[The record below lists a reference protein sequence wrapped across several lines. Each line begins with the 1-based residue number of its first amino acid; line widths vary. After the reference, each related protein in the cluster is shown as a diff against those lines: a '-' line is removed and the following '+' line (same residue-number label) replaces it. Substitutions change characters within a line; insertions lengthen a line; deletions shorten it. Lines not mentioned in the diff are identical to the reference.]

1 MSDSGALGEIVWR
14 PDTDRI
20 AASNLARFAARQGIA
35 ATDYASLLAWSI
47 REPETYHSR
56 LWDELGII
64 GDKGSIAFRR
74 GNGQRA
80 TRFFPQARLNYAE
93 NLLAAPDDRL
103 ALVANRDDGTR
114 RALTRK
120 YLHDLVSCL
129 VQALRAE
136 GIGPGDRI
144 AAIVTN
150 DVESIALYL
159 ASAAIGAV
167 WASCSPDFGPA
178 GASDRLNQLEP
189 KLLVAVPSYG
199 YAGKLLDVTASIN
212 AVAETPSVRKVI
224 LLGAPVTGATFSK
237 PHLTL
242 DEWLVPYS
250 PGPIDYYRQAFD
262 APMVILFSSGTT
274 GKPKCIIHSAGGLLL
289 QHRKEHVLHCDLRP
303 GDRLFYYTTCGW
315 MMWNWLITGLA
326 SGATLVTY
334 DGNPTYPDGN
344 RLPDLIDAEAITIFG
359 TSAKYIDFC
368 QKAGM
373 APRSTHS
380 LASLRTVLSTGSPL
394 LPQSFDYIYADWK
407 PDLHLAS
414 ISGGTDICACF
425 LGGVPTLPVRRGELQ
440 GAMLGMEIATLAP
453 DGTAVS
459 GQSGELVCRNAHV
472 SMPVGFWDDTDGD
485 RYETA
490 YFSRFPDVWA
500 HGDFIERRPS
510 GGYVIHGRSDA
521 TLNPGGVRIGTA
533 EIYRQV
539 EAIPEVLEAV
549 AVGQEWQ
556 DDQRIVLFVK
566 LRTGIE
572 LTDDLHKRI
581 RDRIRSG
588 ATPRHVPARIV
599 AVADIPRTRSGKV
612 SEVAVR
618 DTIHGRP
625 IGNDTALANPECL
638 DAYRN
643 LQILGE

>member
-1 MSDSGALGEIVWR
+1 MSESAASGDIVWR

-20 AASNLARFAARQGIA
+20 AASNLARFAAHQGFA
-35 ATDYASLLAWSI
+35 ATDYAGLLAWSI
-47 REPETYHSR
+47 REPEIYHSR

-64 GDKGSIAFRR
+64 GDKGSIAVRR
-74 GNGQRA
+74 GSGQRD

-93 NLLAAPDDRL
+93 NLLAASDDRL
-103 ALVANRDDGTR
+103 ALIANREDGTR
-114 RALTRK
+114 RALTREH
-120 YLHDLVSCL
+120 LHDLVSCL

-159 ASAAIGAV
+159 ASAAVGAL

-178 GASDRLNQLEP
+178 GASDRLNQIKP
-189 KLLVAVPSYG
+189 KLLVAVPTYG

-212 AVAETPSVRKVI
+212 AVAETPSVKKVI
-224 LLGAPVTGATFSK
+224 LLNDPATGATFSK
-237 PHLTL
+237 PHLSL

-289 QHRKEHVLHCDLRP
+289 QHRKEHVLHCDIRP

-334 DGNPTYPDGN
+334 DGNPAYPDVN
-344 RLPDLIDAEAITIFG
+344 RLPDLIDAEAITVFG
-359 TSAKYIDFC
+359 TSAKYIDSC
-368 QKAGM
+368 QKADM
-373 APRSTHS
+373 VPRTTHS

-394 LPQSFDYIYADWK
+394 LPQSFDHIYADWK
-407 PDLHLAS
+407 ADLHLAS

-440 GAMLGMEIATLAP
+440 GAMLGMDIATLAP
-453 DGTAVS
+453 DGAAVS

-472 SMPVGFWDDTDGD
+472 SMPVGFWNDLDGA
-485 RYETA
+485 RYEAA
-490 YFSRFPDVWA
+490 YFGRFPDVWA
-500 HGDFIERRPS
+500 HGDFVEKRSS
-510 GGYVIHGRSDA
+510 GGFVIHGRSDA

-549 AVGQEWQ
+549 AVGQDWQ
-556 DDQRIVLFVK
+556 GDQRIVLFVI

-572 LTDDLHKRI
+572 LTDDLQKLIRGRI
-581 RDRIRSG
+581 RAG

-599 AVADIPRTRSGKV
+599 AVAEIPRTRSGKI

-643 LQILGE
+643 LPILGE